1 VDPLGRPLFQNQIF
15 NPFKTYTGPNGAI
28 LRDPVM
34 GCDGKTPN
42 VICTDPGNPNYIP
55 FDPVALKVQSSL
67 PDPRGVN
74 AGLLINNYAVP
85 AYSNFRHTTIPT
97 VKIDH
102 NLSPKL
108 KLSGFF
114 SANMGTSPNNNGL
127 QEFPWFA
134 STPTNSRSYTS
145 RINVDATLR
154 PTLLWHVGIG
164 YMQTSTPAQPK
175 SFDQSTLGF
184 ANKFAAPIHPNIG
197 VGTGAGS
204 KGGNSLTLG
213 PAYPAPGQKDIKPTA
228 NTSVTWVKG
237 NHTIKAGG
245 ELMLE
250 GLPTLNYSRAGG
262 ILNFGAQQ
270 TAIPWEDS
278 QGLNSTT
285 GFPYASF
292 LLGVTS
298 SLNYSQ
304 ITNTRLGNH
313 SFAMYVQDSW
323 KVTRRLTMDYG
334 LRYDLQTLL
343 REQYGRMQNAD
354 FGMINSLI
362 VPEGASQ
369 GLPGKMIYEADCDCR
384 FGQTYKFAFG
394 PRLGL
399 AYRIDSKTVFR
410 AGSGIMYGTAPNN
423 AMLSLSVADWYQ
435 RFPASYGMAASTLQ
449 SGNPEPNLVWPD
461 FSDHYPAETLPGVR
475 PPAAPFISIADNAGR
490 PPRIFQWSIGLQRE
504 LVRNVVVEASY
515 VGNRGAWWTAPIL
528 SGLNYNA
535 LTPEGLKA
543 ARMYGDTTGID
554 MSDASHRS
562 LLTTPIATNRA
573 GVWVVNPAIAA
584 KFPALATISPAGTAD
599 AVYKGFPATY
609 PLGQALRPHPHWL
622 GIPPFLGPPMGNTW
636 YDSLQAKLT
645 KRFSHG
651 LDLQAA
657 FTWQKEL
664 TLGVNSDTSYFTPG
678 AVRINDVFDRE
689 SNKQISALSKPL
701 MLVVSF
707 NYITPKLNASGSA
720 FRALSWI
727 ARDWTLGGVLRYQSG
742 DLIAVPTSLN
752 GLFSQLR
759 RTDNPATWGG
769 SGTYWNRVPGEPL
782 LLTDPNAHDWDPTQT
797 LVLNPKAWTDAP
809 AGTFS
814 ATAPYYN
821 DYRWQRQ
828 PSEALS
834 LGRRFP
840 LGNREFPATLEIRME
855 LNNVFNR
862 NFLGSP
868 SASNPSAIVA
878 RNNPGGA
885 LSSGYGFVNTFNG
898 AGSRPRS
905 GQIVA
910 RINF

>member
-1 VDPLGRPLFQNQIF
+1 
-15 NPFKTYTGPNGAI
+15 
-28 LRDPVM
+28 
-34 GCDGKTPN
+34 
-42 VICTDPGNPNYIP
+42 
-55 FDPVALKVQSSL
+55 
-67 PDPRGVN
+67 
-74 AGLLINNYAVP
+74 
-85 AYSNFRHTTIPT
+85 
-97 VKIDH
+97 
-102 NLSPKL
+102 
-108 KLSGFF
+108 
-114 SANMGTSPNNNGL
+114 
-127 QEFPWFA
+127 
-134 STPTNSRSYTS
+134 
-145 RINVDATLR
+145 
-154 PTLLWHVGIG
+154 
-164 YMQTSTPAQPK
+164 
-175 SFDQSTLGF
+175 
-184 ANKFAAPIHPNIG
+184 
-197 VGTGAGS
+197 
-204 KGGNSLTLG
+204 
-213 PAYPAPGQKDIKPTA
+213 
-228 NTSVTWVKG
+228 
-237 NHTIKAGG
+237 
-245 ELMLE
+245 
-250 GLPTLNYSRAGG
+250 
-262 ILNFGAQQ
+262 
-270 TAIPWEDS
+270 
-278 QGLNSTT
+278 
-285 GFPYASF
+285 
-292 LLGVTS
+292 
-298 SLNYSQ
+298 
-304 ITNTRLGNH
+304 
-313 SFAMYVQDSW
+313 
-323 KVTRRLTMDYG
+323 
-334 LRYDLQTLL
+334 
-343 REQYGRMQNAD
+343 
-354 FGMINSLI
+354 
-362 VPEGASQ
+362 
-369 GLPGKMIYEADCDCR
+369 
-384 FGQTYKFAFG
+384 
-394 PRLGL
+394 
-399 AYRIDSKTVFR
+399 
-410 AGSGIMYGTAPNN
+410 
-423 AMLSLSVADWYQ
+423 
-435 RFPASYGMAASTLQ
+435 
-449 SGNPEPNLVWPD
+449 
-461 FSDHYPAETLPGVR
+461 
-475 PPAAPFISIADNAGR
+475 
-490 PPRIFQWSIGLQRE
+490 
-504 LVRNVVVEASY
+504 
-515 VGNRGAWWTAPIL
+515 
-528 SGLNYNA
+528 
-535 LTPEGLKA
+535 
-543 ARMYGDTTGID
+543 
-554 MSDASHRS
+554 
-562 LLTTPIATNRA
+562 
-573 GVWVVNPAIAA
+573 
-584 KFPALATISPAGTAD
+584 
-599 AVYKGFPATY
+599 
-609 PLGQALRPHPHWL
+609 
-622 GIPPFLGPPMGNTW
+622 MGNTW

-840 LGNREFPATLEIRME
+840 IGNREHPATLEIRME